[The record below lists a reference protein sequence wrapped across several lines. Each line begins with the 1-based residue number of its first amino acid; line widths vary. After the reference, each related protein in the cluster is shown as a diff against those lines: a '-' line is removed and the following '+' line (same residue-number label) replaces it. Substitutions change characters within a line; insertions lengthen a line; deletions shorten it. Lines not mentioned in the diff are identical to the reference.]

1 MEEKRL
7 RFNGIV
13 DAARL
18 VGTADRKAPVAIGY
32 DWREMRVL
40 AQKVDEDTLY
50 VDHTDPMQEHIVV
63 LWRPFTISQLF
74 DLLLRYEDQHRFGAE
89 NERRTDDAEI
99 R

>member
-1 MEEKRL
+1 MEDKRL

-18 VGTADRKAPVAIGY
+18 AGTADSKAPVAIGY

-40 AQKVDEDTLY
+40 AQKVDEYTLY
-50 VDHTDPMQEHIVV
+50 VDYKDPMQENIVV

-74 DLLLRYEDQHRFGAE
+74 DLLLIYEDQHRFGAE
-89 NERRTDDAEI
+89 MGGEECTRAR
-99 R
+99 